1 MTITMNI
8 QEAKGRLSAL
18 VADAERGNDV
28 VIARAGRPI
37 VRLVPIT
44 DTSPRRQLGIF
55 ATKLSPESIAES
67 LAPLSDEEI
76 ALWEGTL

>member
-8 QEAKGRLSAL
+8 QDAKARLSAL
-18 VADAERGNDV
+18 VADAEQGNDI

-44 DTSPRRQLGIF
+44 DEPTPRRLGIF
-55 ATKLSPESIAES
+55 ATKLSPQSIAES
-67 LAPLSDEEI
+67 LAPLSADEI
-76 ALWEGTL
+76 ALWDEAS